1 MSFVNFVKSMASQKF
16 VLSALMIVAPLFL
29 VAASISMAS
38 TRKFVVTADTATE
51 LVSLSKGTASTETV
65 NGVVVTVFTPELNA
79 GSIAMVVVGIV
90 GVVAAAFALTG
101 VLLSN
106 KVA

>member
-38 TRKFVVTADTATE
+38 TRKFVVTATE